1 MFRWIRIVF
10 VVLTFA
16 VTWAY
21 AALPGHHRALT
32 PEFFGLFL
40 IENGI
45 YTDAPERHAEFEA
58 LLDTAQARAQGF
70 FVGAKAPRIFICTS
84 QECADRFDL
93 KLRGLTL
100 GRHLVFLGPKGLNE
114 MILTHEFAHIHLHSR
129 MGVQDVFHQDW
140 PRICLAIHVCNLS
153 RHDRRLG
160 SNKRRV
166 FESGVVC
173 IKHGIGKR
181 PMAQPR
187 HWWRPCTLR
196 LAM

>member
-32 PEFFGLFL
+32 HEFFGLFL

-70 FVGAKAPRIFICTS
+70 FGGAKA
-84 QECADRFDL
+84 
-93 KLRGLTL
+93 
-100 GRHLVFLGPKGLNE
+100 
-114 MILTHEFAHIHLHSR
+114 
-129 MGVQDVFHQDW
+129 
-140 PRICLAIHVCNLS
+140 
-153 RHDRRLG
+153 LG
-160 SNKRRV
+160 SSYVHRK
-166 FESGVVC
+166 S
-173 IKHGIGKR
+173 
-181 PMAQPR
+181 AQ
-187 HWWRPCTLR
+187 TGSI
-196 LAM
+196 